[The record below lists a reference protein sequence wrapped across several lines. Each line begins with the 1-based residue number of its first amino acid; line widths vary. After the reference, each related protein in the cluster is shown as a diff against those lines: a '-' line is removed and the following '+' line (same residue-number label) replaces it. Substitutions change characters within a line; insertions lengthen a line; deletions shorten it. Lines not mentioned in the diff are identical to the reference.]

1 MVMGFFVLDSN
12 VVDIRF
18 WRCDVFCE
26 VLIGLIFVFGFIII
40 IECDLFL
47 FWNKLILG
55 LFCGFFLFKFI

>member
-1 MVMGFFVLDSN
+1 MMVMGFFVLDSN

-18 WRCDVFCE
+18 WRCDVFWE

-47 FWNKLILG
+47 F
-55 LFCGFFLFKFI
+55 